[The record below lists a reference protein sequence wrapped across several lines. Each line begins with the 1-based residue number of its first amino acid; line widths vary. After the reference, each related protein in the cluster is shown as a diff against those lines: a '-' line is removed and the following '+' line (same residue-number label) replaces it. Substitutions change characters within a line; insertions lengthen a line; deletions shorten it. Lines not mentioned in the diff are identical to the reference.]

1 MMSRRR
7 FGSVRRLPSGRWQVR
22 YRTSDGRQ
30 HTAPETFATK
40 TEATRHLAQV
50 ETDLGRGQ
58 WSDPRL
64 GRTTFPAWAARWET
78 TTVNLRAN
86 TRAAYRNLLRRYLLP
101 TFGPMPL
108 ADLDAMAVRAWLAK
122 LERDRVGASTRAK
135 AYRLLSRILGT
146 AVESG
151 YLARSPCSIRGAAAE
166 PAPEMR
172 FSTVA
177 EVVAL
182 ADAIPRRFR
191 ALVLVAAYTG
201 LRWGELAGLRVKRV
215 DLLHRRITVA
225 EQLLEVRGR
234 LAFGPTKTGA
244 GLRTVTLP
252 SVAAEALA
260 EHLGVYAEAGPDGL
274 VFSAARGGPIRRSNF
289 TRRVWIP
296 TTRAAGVE
304 GLRFHDLRHTAATL
318 AVAAGASTRE
328 LMVRMGHSSSAAAL
342 RYQHVM
348 AGRDAA
354 IAAALDEL
362 VKAASTHSEDPSAV
376 GSGTRVAR
384 TGQSGRKGGGHDRQR
399 WP

>member
-1 MMSRRR
+1 MSRRR
-7 FGSVRRLPSGRWQVR
+7 FGSVRRLPSGRWQAR
-22 YRTSDGRQ
+22 YRTNDGRQ
-30 HTAPETFATK
+30 HTAPETFASK
-40 TEATRHLAQV
+40 MAATRHLAQV
-50 ETDLGRGQ
+50 ETDLSRGQ

-64 GRTTFPAWAARWET
+64 SRTTFAEWAVRWEA

-86 TRAAYRNLLRRYLLP
+86 TQAAYRNLLRRYLLP

-108 ADLDAMAVRAWLAK
+108 AHLDAMAVRAWLAR
-122 LERDRVGASTRAK
+122 LERDGVGASTRAK

-146 AVESG
+146 AIESG
-151 YLARSPCSIRGAAAE
+151 YLTRNPCTIRGAASD
-166 PAPEMR
+166 PVGEMR
-172 FSTVA
+172 FATVA
-177 EVVAL
+177 EVAAL
-182 ADAIPRRFR
+182 ADAIPPRFR

-215 DLLHRRITVA
+215 DLLHRQITVA
-225 EQLLEVRGR
+225 EQLLEVRGQ
-234 LAFGPTKTGA
+234 LAFGPPKTGA

-252 SVAAEALA
+252 AVAAEALA
-260 EHLGVYAEAGPDGL
+260 EHLSRYAEVGPDGL
-274 VFSAARGGPIRRSNF
+274 VFPVERGGPIRRSNF

-296 TTRAAGVE
+296 ATRAAGVE

-362 VKAASTHSEDPSAV
+362 VQAAWAQTEDAAAAR
-376 GSGTRVAR
+376 SGTRVAR
-384 TGQSGRKGGGHDRQR
+384 TGQRRQKGKRS
-399 WP
+399 

>member
-1 MMSRRR
+1 MSRRR
-7 FGSVRRLPSGRWQVR
+7 FGSVRRLPSGRWQAR
-22 YRTSDGRQ
+22 YRTNDGRQ

-40 TEATRHLAQV
+40 TAATRHLAQV
-50 ETDLGRGQ
+50 ETDLSRGQ

-64 GRTTFPAWAARWET
+64 GRTTFREWAARWEA

-86 TRAAYRNLLRRYLLP
+86 TQAAYRNLLRRYLLP

-108 ADLDAMAVRAWLAK
+108 ADLDAMAVRAWLAR

-135 AYRLLSRILGT
+135 SYRLLSRILAT
-146 AVESG
+146 AIESG
-151 YLARSPCSIRGAAAE
+151 YLTRNPCTVRGAASD
-166 PAPEMR
+166 PVGEMR
-172 FSTVA
+172 FATVA
-177 EVVAL
+177 EVAAL
-182 ADAIPRRFR
+182 ADAIPPRFR

-215 DLLHRRITVA
+215 DLLHRQITVA
-225 EQLLEVRGR
+225 EQLLEVRGQ
-234 LAFGPTKTGA
+234 LAFGPPKTGA

-252 SVAAEALA
+252 AVAAEALA
-260 EHLGVYAEAGPDGL
+260 EHLSRYAGPGPDGL
-274 VFSAARGGPIRRSNF
+274 VFPVERGGPIRRSNF

-296 TTRAAGVE
+296 AIRAAGVE

-362 VKAASTHSEDPSAV
+362 VQAAWAQTEDAAAAR
-376 GSGTRVAR
+376 SGTRVAR
-384 TGQSGRKGGGHDRQR
+384 TGQHRRKGKRR
-399 WP
+399 

>member
-1 MMSRRR
+1 MSRRR
-7 FGSVRRLPSGRWQVR
+7 FGSVRRLPSGRWQAR
-22 YRTSDGRQ
+22 YRTNDGRQ
-30 HTAPETFATK
+30 HTAPETFAAK
-40 TEATRHLAQV
+40 TDATRHLAQV
-50 ETDLGRGQ
+50 EADLSRGQ

-64 GRTTFPAWAARWET
+64 GRTTFAEWAARWEA

-86 TRAAYRNLLRRYLLP
+86 TQAAYRNLLRRYLLP

-108 ADLDAMAVRAWLAK
+108 GDLDAMAVRAWLAK
-122 LERDRVGASTRAK
+122 LKRDGVGASTRAK
-135 AYRLLSRILGT
+135 SYRLLSRILGT
-146 AVESG
+146 AIESG
-151 YLARSPCSIRGAAAE
+151 YLTRNPCTIRGAASE

-172 FSTVA
+172 FATVTQVA
-177 EVVAL
+177 AL
-182 ADAIPRRFR
+182 ADAIPPRFR

-215 DLLHRRITVA
+215 DLLHRQITVA
-225 EQLLEVRGR
+225 EQLVEVRGR
-234 LAFGPTKTGA
+234 LAFGPPKTSA
-244 GLRTVTLP
+244 ALRTVTLP
-252 SVAAEALA
+252 AVAAEALA
-260 EHLGVYAEAGPDGL
+260 EHLGGYAEAGPDGL
-274 VFSAARGGPIRRSNF
+274 VFPAERGGPIRRSNF

-296 TTRAAGVE
+296 ATRAAGVE

-362 VKAASTHSEDPSAV
+362 VQAAWAQTEDAAAAR
-376 GSGTRVAR
+376 SGTRVAR
-384 TGQSGRKGGGHDRQR
+384 TGRRRQKGKR
-399 WP
+399 P

>member
-1 MMSRRR
+1 MSRRR

-40 TEATRHLAQV
+40 TDTTRHLAQV
-50 ETDLGRGQ
+50 ETDLARGQ

-64 GRTTFPAWAARWET
+64 GRTTFADWAARWEAT
-78 TTVNLRAN
+78 TINLRAN
-86 TRAAYRNLLRRYLLP
+86 TRATYRNLLRRYLLP

-108 ADLDAMAVRAWLAK
+108 ADLDAMAVRVWLAK
-122 LERDRVGASTRAK
+122 LERAGVGASTRAK
-135 AYRLLSRILGT
+135 SYRLLSRILGT
-146 AVESG
+146 AIESR
-151 YLARSPCSIRGAAAE
+151 YLTRNPCTIRGVASE
-166 PAPEMR
+166 PISEMP
-172 FSTVA
+172 FATVA
-177 EVVAL
+177 EVAAL
-182 ADAIPRRFR
+182 ADAMPPRFR

-201 LRWGELAGLRVKRV
+201 LRWGELAGLRVRRV

-225 EQLLEVRGR
+225 EQLLEVRGQFT
-234 LAFGPTKTGA
+234 FGPPKTGA

-252 SVAAEALA
+252 TVAAEALA
-260 EHLGVYAEAGPDGL
+260 EHLGVHAEAGPDGL
-274 VFSAARGGPIRRSNF
+274 VFPAKRGGPLRRSNF

-296 TTRAAGVE
+296 ATRAAGVE
-304 GLRFHDLRHTAATL
+304 GLRFHDLRHTAAIL

-354 IAAALDEL
+354 IAVALDEL
-362 VKAASTHSEDPSAV
+362 VRAASTSSEETPAAR
-376 GSGTRVAR
+376 SGTQVAR
-384 TGQSGRKGGGHDRQR
+384 TGQAGRRGKRR
-399 WP
+399 